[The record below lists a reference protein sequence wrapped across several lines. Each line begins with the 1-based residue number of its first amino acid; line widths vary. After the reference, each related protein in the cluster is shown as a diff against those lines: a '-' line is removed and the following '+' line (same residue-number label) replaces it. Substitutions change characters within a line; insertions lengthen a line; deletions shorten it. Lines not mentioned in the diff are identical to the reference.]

1 MRMEWPFRF
10 EAAPGAG
17 NISGPASATAAQT
30 NLVAF
35 HPLPDIHT
43 IFEQVVRAYA
53 DRQLQRVRNVLS
65 SRLYSQLS
73 LEILE
78 REQAGHVLHSE
89 LVKFVAAE
97 LLEPE
102 EQSKLRRI
110 EMRCISRMIVAL
122 KDADGRILAGDP
134 EHVRCLSEVWTLER
148 PAGSSGWVVTS
159 IEEDE

>member
-17 NISGPASATAAQT
+17 NISGPASATAAQA

-65 SRLYSQLS
+65 PRLYRQLS
-73 LEILE
+73 LEISEFSESGTWKHNNLHT
-78 REQAGHVLHSE
+78 RYAAQRDDRAG
-89 LVKFVAAE
+89 
-97 LLEPE
+97 
-102 EQSKLRRI
+102 
-110 EMRCISRMIVAL
+110 
-122 KDADGRILAGDP
+122 
-134 EHVRCLSEVWTLER
+134 
-148 PAGSSGWVVTS
+148 
-159 IEEDE
+159 

>member
-1 MRMEWPFRF
+1 
-10 EAAPGAG
+10 
-17 NISGPASATAAQT
+17 
-30 NLVAF
+30 
-35 HPLPDIHT
+35 
-43 IFEQVVRAYA
+43 
-53 DRQLQRVRNVLS
+53 
-65 SRLYSQLS
+65 LS
-73 LEILE
+73 LEISE

-102 EQSKLRRI
+102 EPSKLRGI

-122 KDADGRILAGDP
+122 QDADGCILAGDP
-134 EHVRCLSEVWTLER
+134 DHVRCLSEVWTLER